1 MNVRRAP
8 LVWALAGLVILGAAA
23 ALWHWQTGSRAEGA
37 RYQPRELLR
46 GGNQPPAPRMPP
58 VSELLDAHA
67 LELAADY
74 AGAHDSR
81 ALIVSR
87 HGYIVFERY
96 WQGTGYDTLSDAQS
110 FTPLLAALAT
120 GVALS
125 HRLLGWPDQP
135 IGALL
140 PEWGQDARGVI
151 TLRNLLQSSSGLA
164 PSSPGTRDLPERV
177 LATPLAGTPGALR
190 QENPADAQLLSLVLE
205 RATHQRY
212 ADYVSQTL
220 WRRIGA
226 GDAWLW
232 LDHAG
237 GNAHADCCMLARQG
251 DWIRL
256 AELLLTDGRY
266 QGAEV
271 IRPGWVKLLRTP
283 AKPDP
288 AYGAFLFVANTPRA
302 GREPYAVRDLFVVE
316 GAGGNRLWLA
326 PAMQLAILCTGSARG
341 RPADWDDSRIP
352 NLVLRA
358 ARDYTPPPPQ
368 PGDVSAL
375 VPGH

>member
-1 MNVRRAP
+1 MSFRGARLAV
-8 LVWALAGLVILGAAA
+8 ALAGLVLLGAAA
-23 ALWHWQTGSRAEGA
+23 ALWHWRLHGHADAA
-37 RYQPRELLR
+37 RYQPRELLH
-46 GGNQPPAPRMPP
+46 GGNQPPAPRVPP
-58 VSELLDAHA
+58 MSELLDAHA

-74 AGAHDSR
+74 AAAHDSR

-96 WQGTGYDTLSDAQS
+96 WQGTGYDTLTDAQS

-125 HRLLGWPDQP
+125 HRQLGWPDQP
-135 IGALL
+135 LAALL
-140 PEWGQDARGVI
+140 PEWRQDARGAI

-164 PSSPGTRDLPERV
+164 LSPPATRDLPERV

-190 QENPADAQLLSLVLE
+190 QENPADAQLLSVVLE
-205 RATHQRY
+205 RATHLRY
-212 ADYVSQTL
+212 ADYLSQVL

-237 GNAHADCCMLARQG
+237 GSAHADCCMLARQG

-283 AKPDP
+283 AKANP
-288 AYGAFLFVANTPRA
+288 AYGAFLFVANRPRA
-302 GREPYAVRDLFVVE
+302 GQEPFATRDLFVVE
-316 GAGGNRLWLA
+316 ASGGNRLWLA

-368 PGDVSAL
+368 PRDISAL

>member
-1 MNVRRAP
+1 MNLPRRRLSAALIGL
-8 LVWALAGLVILGAAA
+8 LVLGAAA
-23 ALWHWQTGSRAEGA
+23 ALLQWQLRSRSDGA

-46 GGNQPPAPRMPP
+46 GDNQPPAPRMPP
-58 VSELLDAHA
+58 MSELLDAHV
-67 LELAADY
+67 LEQAADY

-81 ALIVSR
+81 ALIISR

-135 IGALL
+135 LAALL
-140 PEWGQDARGVI
+140 PEWAQDARGAI
-151 TLRNLLQSSSGLA
+151 TLRNLLQNSSGLA
-164 PSSPGTRDLPERV
+164 ASPAAMRELPERV
-177 LATPLAGTPGALR
+177 LATPLAGSPGAVR

-205 RATHQRY
+205 RATQLRY

-232 LDHAG
+232 LDHPG
-237 GNAHADCCMLARQG
+237 GRAHADCCMLARQG

-283 AKPDP
+283 AKADP
-288 AYGAFLFVANTPRA
+288 AYGGFLFVANKPRV
-302 GREPYAVRDLFVVE
+302 GQEPYATRDLFVVE
-316 GAGGNRLWLA
+316 GAGGNRLWLS
-326 PAMQLAILCTGSARG
+326 PAMQLAILCTGAARG

-358 ARDYTPPPPQ
+358 ARDYTPPAPQ
-368 PGDVSAL
+368 PGDLSTL